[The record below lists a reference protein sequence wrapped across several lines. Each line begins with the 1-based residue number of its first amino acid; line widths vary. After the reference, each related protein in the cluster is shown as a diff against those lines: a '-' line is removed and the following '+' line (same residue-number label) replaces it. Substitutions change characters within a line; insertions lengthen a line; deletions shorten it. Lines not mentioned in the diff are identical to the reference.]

1 MTPHENLTITDAAQF
16 HELLRNSAIF
26 IRCMFDDA
34 ELPEIDAEQLH
45 FEGCS
50 LRRVNFFNLACDD
63 LTIENSRLQ
72 GARFDKADI
81 REATLRGCEFTSA
94 TFREARLNLSR
105 IENCRHEPLQPRR
118 RQPVRR

>member
-1 MTPHENLTITDAAQF
+1 MTTPHENLTITDAAQF
-16 HELLRNSAIF
+16 HDLLRNSAIF

-34 ELPEIDAEQLH
+34 ELPEFDAEQLH
-45 FEGCS
+45 FEDCS

-81 REATLRGCEFTSA
+81 REATLR
-94 TFREARLNLSR
+94 RLR
-105 IENCRHEPLQPRR
+105 IHICDLPRG
-118 RQPVRR
+118 